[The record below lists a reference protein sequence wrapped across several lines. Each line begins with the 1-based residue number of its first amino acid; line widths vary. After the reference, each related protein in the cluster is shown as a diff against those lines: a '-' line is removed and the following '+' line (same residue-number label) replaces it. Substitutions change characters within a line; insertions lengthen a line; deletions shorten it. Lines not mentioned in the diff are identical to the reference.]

1 MHSFVSEMAILT
13 TGGVF
18 LRTCGTPGSS
28 LPGRTCQEVANS
40 RAAVQSGGPTS
51 QDAKPRMRR
60 VNHYDYS
67 SRESWRHES
76 FVPLQIRDPE
86 CD

>member
-18 LRTCGTPGSS
+18 LRTCETRGSS
-28 LPGRTCQEVANS
+28 LAGRTCQEVANT
-40 RAAVQSGGPTS
+40 RTAVQSGGPTS
-51 QDAKPRMRR
+51 PDAKPRDGAW
-60 VNHYDYS
+60 VPPDAPWNFPPVV
-67 SRESWRHES
+67 ES
-76 FVPLQIRDPE
+76 FVPLQIRDPG